1 MATRE
6 KTEQALIVVAGI
18 ALFVVTIIAVR
29 MPTKKSSVSGDIV
42 LPEVRRFV
50 RPENETGLTDF
61 FARIVKFGPPAENLS
76 SSPAGELFARKHRS
90 VIGLF
95 GGKKGVP
102 IKPKKKNI
110 LKKKKAEAAAA
121 AAAEKAEAEA
131 EAAAAAEAVVSKGKK
146 GKGKKTK
153 REGRGE

>member
-42 LPEVRRFV
+42 LPEVR
-50 RPENETGLTDF
+50 
-61 FARIVKFGPPAENLS
+61 RIVKFGPPAENLS